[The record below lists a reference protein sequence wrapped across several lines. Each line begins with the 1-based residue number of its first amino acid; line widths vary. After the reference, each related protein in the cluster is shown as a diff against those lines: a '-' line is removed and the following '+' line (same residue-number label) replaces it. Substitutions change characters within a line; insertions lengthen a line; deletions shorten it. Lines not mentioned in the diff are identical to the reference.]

1 MGVRIP
7 YVTTQPADV
16 GIGMEWEFRG
26 AIAMLVTT
34 LATAVIIFMG
44 AILYPGLFSLDDGR
58 IRYISDGFEDHRSLP
73 YTSLVMLVIQVSIFY
88 WFARQASMQSLQ
100 TPVPQFYLSILGSA
114 GFASVVGMS
123 MVAAVTRGVVH
134 LTGAAIFIVF
144 YLGMHYAFDN
154 VLLRATLV
162 KVVQVRTDEF
172 FILVGGV
179 FFFLFGGLLIAKM
192 AVGDSS
198 SSTPLGSMSAI
209 AEYMVFLV
217 FLVLNLFGMH
227 LMTYVCVEYEVVPW
241 TDQSRKSQWIPKEV
255 IIPHGIQTPKNGNM
269 PFTAMATETT
279 TGKFML
285 RIPDT
290 WHRSS

>member
-1 MGVRIP
+1 MWGYIP

-16 GIGMEWEFRG
+16 DIDMKWEFRG

-34 LATAVIIFMG
+34 LATAVIIFTG

-58 IRYISDGFEDHRSLP
+58 VRYISDGFEDHRSLP
-73 YTSLVMLVIQVSIFY
+73 GFCVFLLVIQVCIFY
-88 WFARQASMQSLQ
+88 WFARQAFNCIPSKQ
-100 TPVPQFYLSILGSA
+100 PPFYLSIVGLA
-114 GFASVVGMS
+114 GFASVVGMF
-123 MVAAVTRGVVH
+123 MVAVVTRGVVH
-134 LTGAAIFIVF
+134 LTGAAVFIVF

-154 VLLRATLV
+154 VLLGSKLV
-162 KVVQVRTDEF
+162 TVGQVRTDEF
-172 FILVGGV
+172 FIIVGGV
-179 FFFLFGGLLIAKM
+179 FFFLFGGLLIARM
-192 AVGDSS
+192 AVGSDSS
-198 SSTPLGSMSAI
+198 SSTALGSMSAI

-241 TDQSRKSQWIPKEV
+241 ADETGRFQWMRKEV
-255 IIPHGIQTPKNGNM
+255 IPNAIPTPKNGNM
-269 PFTAMATETT
+269 PFTAITT
-279 TGKFML
+279 TTATGKFTL